1 MVCFMEYAIII
12 TWLIIVIYA
21 VTTLTRF
28 FLNRGKM
35 LEFQSYGKIDLPYVV
50 IDIQGIPL
58 NMIVDTGGGVSV
70 LSSEIVAQLEYEK
83 SNRRISMSAL
93 TDDSIQSNTVIIPF
107 KVNGK
112 EIKEHFIPY
121 AEGEIGNFSTLY
133 GIQMHGIL
141 GNEFLN
147 DTGCTID
154 YKKHAIILH

>member
-21 VTTLTRF
+21 TTVLVRF
-28 FLNRGKM
+28 FLNRGRM
-35 LEFQSYGKIDLPYVV
+35 LEFQNYGRVDVPYVV

-58 NMIVDTGGGVSV
+58 NMIVDTGCGVSI
-70 LSSEIVAQLEYEK
+70 LSSEILEQLEHEE
-83 SNRRISMSAL
+83 SNRRISMSAM
-93 TDDSIQSNTVIIPF
+93 TDDSIRANTVTISF

-121 AEGEIGNFSTLY
+121 SNGEIGNFSTLY

-141 GNEFLN
+141 GNEFL
-147 DTGCTID
+147 DKTGCTID